1 MAQTINTITNNG
13 IFQVCEAE
21 FTSVSDTE
29 IKADLSHCK
38 EPITVIIDVPS
49 DASDAKLICNSA
61 EKGFSDKAIQL
72 IAGKLNVFRMETKG
86 FKDHEG
92 FVTFATEGL
101 NGAKIA
107 FLKYSAVINH

>member
-1 MAQTINTITNNG
+1 MAQTIDTITNNG
-13 IFQVCEAE
+13 IFQVSEVG
-21 FTSVSDTE
+21 FTSVTDTE
-29 IKADLSHCK
+29 IKSELSHCK

-49 DASDAKLICNSA
+49 SASDAKLICNGA
-61 EKGFSDKAIQL
+61 ESGFSGKTMQL

-86 FKDHEG
+86 FKDQEG
-92 FVTFATEGL
+92 FVTFTTEGL